1 MISMEQVPR
10 FSRCG
15 TVVFTV
21 TLSLAAVI
29 LLIRIPEFLYRLF
42 DPDEFEHLHAAFCIN
57 NGMVPY
63 RDFFEHHPPLFWI
76 GLQPLY
82 LFFDNPIRILV
93 AGRILMFFVTVGI
106 ALVTCQLS
114 SLLYGRCVGVI
125 SVLLLICIQMF
136 VEKSMEIRPDG
147 LETLFW
153 LLFLQLSIRA
163 IRSERGIVYFLFGI
177 CAGISILFSQK
188 VIPGIAG
195 VFLAWRL
202 WTIKSHKH
210 RIPLAGSRIALFS
223 AGLLLPL
230 VLTGILFLFFG
241 AFGAFVHRCF
251 LFNARWN
258 IRISPFPV
266 CLEFVRQNPMVFAL
280 GLVGTLYL
288 LWNYREAPENAVLL
302 GSLAG
307 AGSGILL
314 IPIMQ
319 RQYLMLLF
327 PLWAILA
334 AKWMADRVL
343 YEKRKSSRIYDFLFA
358 VLLAVSLAVSST
370 ENGRQFQNHL
380 FILLIFVAICAFS
393 VLFLRIREALTVF
406 IVMILSLGPI
416 LKPLQRNYVRNT
428 AQKEYIRLICEETT
442 SEDCVLDGWTGY
454 AFFRP
459 HAYYYFF
466 LHPEIRAML
475 TQDELD
481 KNVIEAIERNKPK
494 IIIYDSNLRS
504 LPPSVNE
511 HIRSHYRAM
520 GLGDLYHRAD

>member
-1 MISMEQVPR
+1 MEQVSR
-10 FSRCG
+10 VSRCG

-63 RDFFEHHPPLFWI
+63 RDFFEHHTPLFWM

-82 LFFDNPIRILV
+82 LFFENPIRMLL
-93 AGRILMFFVTVGI
+93 AGRLLMFFVTVGI
-106 ALVTCQLS
+106 VLVTCQLS

-153 LLFLQLSIRA
+153 LLFLQLGIRA
-163 IRSERGIVYFLFGI
+163 IHSERGFVYFLFGI

-202 WTIKSHKH
+202 LNIKPQKE
-210 RIPLAGSRIALFS
+210 RPPLTLSRFALFS
-223 AGLLLPL
+223 AGVLLPV
-230 VLTGILFLFFG
+230 VLTGLLFLFFG

-251 LFNARWN
+251 LFNALWE
-258 IRISPFPV
+258 IRTGPFPV
-266 CLEFVRQNPMVFAL
+266 CLEFVRENPMVFAL
-280 GLVGTLYL
+280 GVVGILYL
-288 LWNYREAPENAVLL
+288 LRNCREAPENALLL

-307 AGSGILL
+307 TGVGIIW

-319 RQYLMLLF
+319 RQYLMLLY
-327 PLWAILA
+327 PLWAICA

-343 YEKRKSSRIYDFLFA
+343 YEKQKSSRIYDFLFA
-358 VLLAVSLAVSST
+358 VLLGVSLAISST
-370 ENGRQFQNHL
+370 EDGRPFGNHL
-380 FILLIFVAICAFS
+380 FILLIFVGTCVFS
-393 VLFLRIREALTVF
+393 VLFLRVREALTVF
-406 IVMILSLGPI
+406 IVMVISLGPI
-416 LKPLQRNYVRNT
+416 LKPLQPNYVRNT
-428 AQKEYIRLICEETT
+428 AQKEYIRLIDEETDPD
-442 SEDCVLDGWTGY
+442 DCVLDGWSGY

-475 TQDELD
+475 TGDELD
-481 KNVIEAIERNKPK
+481 KNVIEAIQRNKPK

-504 LPPSVNE
+504 LPSSVNE

-520 GLGDLYHRAD
+520 GLDDLYRRAD